1 MQLAYQHPEL
11 AERMVLVCS
20 GGLGRE
26 VTWMIR
32 ALSLPGAEYV
42 APVIFPRF
50 VRDLGDRVAGV
61 AQRFGIRSPR
71 LAEIWDA
78 YATLTDP
85 EHRAA
90 FLRTVH
96 AVIEPGGQAV
106 SATDRLYLAAAM
118 PTLIVWGDADPI
130 IPVRHGIA
138 AHDAMPGSR
147 LEIFE
152 GVGHFPHAEEPAR
165 FTSVLLDF
173 LATTEPAS
181 DPRAAFELVRR
192 SAATA

>member
-1 MQLAYQHPEL
+1 PEL
-11 AERMVLVCS
+11 AERLVLVCS

-26 VTWMIR
+26 VSWMIR

-42 APVIFPRF
+42 APVIFPGF
-50 VRDLGDRVAGV
+50 VRTLGDRVAGA

-78 YATLTDP
+78 YATLTEPD
-85 EHRAA
+85 HRAA

-130 IPVRHGIA
+130 IPVSHGIA
-138 AHDAMPGSR
+138 AHDAMPGNHR
-147 LEIFE
+147 RAPAR
-152 GVGHFPHAEEPAR
+152 GVAGEPAR
-165 FTSVLLDF
+165 DLRGGRPL
-173 LATTEPAS
+173 P
-181 DPRAAFELVRR
+181 PRR
-192 SAATA
+192 SAGAVHARAARLPRDDRAG

>member
-1 MQLAYQHPEL
+1 
-11 AERMVLVCS
+11 
-20 GGLGRE
+20 
-26 VTWMIR
+26 MIR

-42 APVIFPRF
+42 APAIFPGF
-50 VRDLGDRVAGV
+50 VRDLGNRVAS
-61 AQRFGIRSPR
+61 AATRLGIRAPAF
-71 LAEIWDA
+71 AEIWDA
-78 YATLTDP
+78 YTTLTEP

-130 IPVRHGIA
+130 IPVSHAIT
-138 AHDAMPGSR
+138 AHEAMPGSR

-152 GVGHFPHAEEPAR
+152 GTGHFPHAEEPER
-165 FTSVLLDF
+165 FTRVLLDF
-173 LATTEPAS
+173 LATTEPAA
-181 DPRAAFELVRR
+181 DPQLAPELVRR
-192 SAATA
+192 AGRAV